1 MIFLLQVVKM
11 DVPANA
17 QPIVG
22 VPVRQTVRVAVRMGV
37 PVIVKVHV
45 EAHADMCVPGAL
57 NMVTNIVSICQI

>member
-1 MIFLLQVVKM
+1 MRNHLIFLLQVVIHVKAL
-11 DVPANA
+11 VEVNA
-17 QPIVG
+17 VLG
-22 VPVRQTVRVAVRMGV
+22 VVAHVNMAV